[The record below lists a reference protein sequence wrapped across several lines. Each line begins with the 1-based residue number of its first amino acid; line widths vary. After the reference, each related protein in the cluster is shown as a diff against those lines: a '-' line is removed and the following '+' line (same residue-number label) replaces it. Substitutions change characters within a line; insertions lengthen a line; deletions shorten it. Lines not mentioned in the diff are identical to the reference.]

1 MRVIFNS
8 AEGIKKGYVI
18 RFYERC
24 GHRFLVQLPDGTTH
38 IVDLAQIRG
47 TRELRLKS

>member
-1 MRVIFNS
+1 MRIIFDTC
-8 AEGIKKGYVI
+8 EGRKKGFIVRY
-18 RFYERC
+18 YDC
-24 GHRFLVQLPDGTTH
+24 GHRFWVRCPDGVTH